1 MAAVTESLKGRHF
14 TLVADWSRD
23 ELLAVLGLADD
34 LKERRHRGEEHHL
47 LPGRTLGEKVVLL
60 EIGRAH
66 V

>member
-47 LPGRTLGEKVVLL
+47 LPGRSG
-60 EIGRAH
+60 
-66 V
+66 